1 MYLMPGSF
9 VRGWHHIHR
18 VRRRA
23 HPERMTVAF
32 RNHGTDLMRDP
43 TGLPHVPAIYFG
55 HGPIARMTSKRQ
67 RIRRV
72 EVRIRVARRVDIGHI
87 QIDCVG

>member
-1 MYLMPGSF
+1 
-9 VRGWHHIHR
+9 
-18 VRRRA
+18 
-23 HPERMTVAF
+23 
-32 RNHGTDLMRDP
+32 MRDP